1 MPLPKN
7 IVKPTLPLVPRK
19 ELSARRQELLQYI
32 KEDGTYLPKSVLHAD
47 LDRGMLDF
55 VKNELKVVTAGEI
68 VPMVDIIITT
78 QNWSQYVE
86 TYKFIDLDYNPDPPY
101 ITVVRSPEVKYGSNP
116 ALIYN
121 IPNRKQ
127 FYYASV
133 PTWNG
138 NEQGMDIYTIPQPV
152 PVDIKYSVKIV
163 CNRMR
168 ELNQL
173 NKIVMQTFASRQAY
187 TFIKG
192 QYVPI
197 ILDNVSDESQMT
209 IDARKYYVQ
218 NYDFTMLGYLIDE
231 EEFEVKPAIQRITQ
245 LIEVDTSTRR
255 QRRNKFPKNPDT
267 FNIDFLFTTG
277 DTVEEKID
285 FTANMNVNSLEN
297 VSSFDVYINNDF
309 YGINPSVI
317 QITTNDI
324 LRIVVTKSDNTK
336 EAKII
341 FINNL
346 YGGQPVFRQ
355 TNSYSN
361 GVPYT
366 LGVQSGATFNL
377 SSGLNFRQGDTIK
390 LVHNSINYQNSKVVS
405 YNNQTG
411 VLVFSGATNVVG
423 SGTYDTWD
431 VDVY

>member
-1 MPLPKN
+1 MPLPRN
-7 IVKPTLPLVPRK
+7 VVKPTLPLVPK
-19 ELSARRQELLQYI
+19 KTLSARREQLLEYI
-32 KEDGTYLPKSVLHAD
+32 NEDGTYLPKSVLHAD

-55 VKNELKVVTAGEI
+55 VKGDLEVITAGKV

-78 QNWSQYVE
+78 QNWTQYVE
-86 TYKFIDLDYNPDPPY
+86 TALFVDLDYNPSPPF
-101 ITVVRSPEVKYGSNP
+101 ITVVRNPEVKFGTNP
-116 ALIYN
+116 SLQYT

-152 PVDIKYSVKIV
+152 PVDIKYNVKIV

-245 LIEVDTSTRR
+245 LFEIDTTTRR
-255 QRRNKFPKNPDT
+255 PRRNKYPENPDE
-267 FNIDFLFTTG
+267 FNFQFLFVTGNTTLADRIDFR
-277 DTVEEKID
+277 
-285 FTANMNVNSLEN
+285 ANMSFLSSDNVDT
-297 VSSFDVYINNDF
+297 FDVYINNNY
-309 YGINPSVI
+309 YGSDTQII

-324 LRIVVTKSDNTK
+324 LRVEVTKIDNNQ
-336 EAKII
+336 EALII
-341 FINNL
+341 FDN
-346 YGGQPVFRQ
+346 
-355 TNSYSN
+355 
-361 GVPYT
+361 
-366 LGVQSGATFNL
+366 
-377 SSGLNFRQGDTIK
+377 K
-390 LVHNSINYQNSKVVS
+390 LV
-405 YNNQTG
+405 
-411 VLVFSGATNVVG
+411 
-423 SGTYDTWD
+423 
-431 VDVY
+431 

>member
-7 IVKPTLPLVPRK
+7 IVKPTLPLVPKK

-55 VKNELKVVTAGEI
+55 VKENLKVVTAGEI

-86 TYKFIDLDYNPDPPY
+86 TYKFIDLDYNPNPPF

-116 ALIYN
+116 SLLYN

-152 PVDIKYSVKIV
+152 PVDIKYSIKII

-209 IDARKYYVQ
+209 LDARKYYVQ

-231 EEFEVKPAIQRITQ
+231 EEFEVKPAIQRVTQ
-245 LIEVDTSTRR
+245 LIEMDTTTRK
-255 QRRNKFPKNPDT
+255 QKRNQFPKNPDE
-267 FNIDFLFTTG
+267 FKLDFLFVTGNTTLI
-277 DTVEEKID
+277 DIID
-285 FTANMNVNSLEN
+285 FRADMSVANSDNVET
-297 VSSFDVYINNDF
+297 FDVYINDNY
-309 YGINPSVI
+309 YGSDVEVI

-324 LRIVVTKSDNTK
+324 LRIEVTKLNNNNEALIVFDN
-336 EAKII
+336 
-341 FINNL
+341 
-346 YGGQPVFRQ
+346 
-355 TNSYSN
+355 
-361 GVPYT
+361 
-366 LGVQSGATFNL
+366 
-377 SSGLNFRQGDTIK
+377 K
-390 LVHNSINYQNSKVVS
+390 LV
-405 YNNQTG
+405 
-411 VLVFSGATNVVG
+411 
-423 SGTYDTWD
+423 
-431 VDVY
+431 

>member
-86 TYKFIDLDYNPDPPY
+86 TYKFIDLDYNPNPPF
-101 ITVVRSPEVKYGSNP
+101 ITVVRSPEVKYGTNP
-116 ALIYN
+116 SLQYT

-152 PVDIKYSVKIV
+152 PVDIKYSVKII

-209 IDARKYYVQ
+209 MDARKYYVQ

-231 EEFEVKPAIQRITQ
+231 EEFEVKPAIQRVTQ
-245 LIEVDTSTRR
+245 LIEMDTTTRK
-255 QRRNKFPKNPDT
+255 QKRNQFPKNPDE
-267 FNIDFLFTTG
+267 FKLDFLFVTGNTTLI
-277 DTVEEKID
+277 DIID
-285 FTANMNVNSLEN
+285 FRADMSVANSDNVET
-297 VSSFDVYINNDF
+297 FDVYINDNY
-309 YGINPSVI
+309 YGSDVEVI
-317 QITTNDI
+317 QITTNDV
-324 LRIVVTKSDNTK
+324 LRIEVTKLNNNNEALIVFDN
-336 EAKII
+336 
-341 FINNL
+341 
-346 YGGQPVFRQ
+346 
-355 TNSYSN
+355 
-361 GVPYT
+361 
-366 LGVQSGATFNL
+366 
-377 SSGLNFRQGDTIK
+377 K
-390 LVHNSINYQNSKVVS
+390 LV
-405 YNNQTG
+405 
-411 VLVFSGATNVVG
+411 
-423 SGTYDTWD
+423 
-431 VDVY
+431 

>member
-7 IVKPTLPLVPRK
+7 IVKPTLPLVPKK

-55 VKNELKVVTAGEI
+55 VKENLKVVTAGEV

-173 NKIVMQTFASRQAY
+173 NKVVMQTFASRQAY

-209 IDARKYYVQ
+209 MDARKYYVQ

-231 EEFEVKPAIQRITQ
+231 EEFEVKPAIQRVTQ
-245 LIEVDTSTRR
+245 LIEMDTTTRK
-255 QRRNKFPKNPDT
+255 QKRNQFPKNPDE
-267 FNIDFLFTTG
+267 FKLDFLFVTGNTTLI
-277 DTVEEKID
+277 DIID
-285 FTANMNVNSLEN
+285 FRADMSVANSDNVET
-297 VSSFDVYINNDF
+297 FDVYINDNY
-309 YGINPSVI
+309 YGSDVEVI
-317 QITTNDI
+317 QITTNDV
-324 LRIVVTKSDNTK
+324 LRIEVTKLNNNNEALIVFDN
-336 EAKII
+336 
-341 FINNL
+341 
-346 YGGQPVFRQ
+346 
-355 TNSYSN
+355 
-361 GVPYT
+361 
-366 LGVQSGATFNL
+366 
-377 SSGLNFRQGDTIK
+377 K
-390 LVHNSINYQNSKVVS
+390 LV
-405 YNNQTG
+405 
-411 VLVFSGATNVVG
+411 
-423 SGTYDTWD
+423 
-431 VDVY
+431 

>member
-1 MPLPKN
+1 MPLPKT

-19 ELSARRQELLQYI
+19 VLSERREQLLEYI

-55 VKNELKVVTAGEI
+55 VKTELEVVTAGKI
-68 VPMVDIIITT
+68 VPMLDIIITT
-78 QNWSQYVE
+78 QNWSQYLE
-86 TYKFIDLDYNPDPPY
+86 TWKFVDLDYNPSPPF
-101 ITVVRSPEVKYGSNP
+101 ITVVRQPEVKYGTNP
-116 ALIYN
+116 SLQYT

-152 PVDIKYSVKIV
+152 PVDIKYSVKII

-173 NKIVMQTFASRQAY
+173 NKVVMQTFSSRQAY

-209 IDARKYYVQ
+209 MEARKYYVQ

-231 EEFEVKPAIQRITQ
+231 DEFEVKPAIQRITQ
-245 LIEVDTSTRR
+245 LFEIDTTTRR
-255 QRRNKFPKNPDT
+255 QKIDKYPKNPNE
-267 FNIDFLFTTG
+267 FPSEFVFVSGNTTLV
-277 DTVEEKID
+277 DMID
-285 FTANMNVNSLEN
+285 FTANMSLVGTDN
-297 VSSFDVYINNDF
+297 INTYDVYINDDY
-309 YGINPSVI
+309 YGSDVSLI

-324 LRIVVTKSDNTK
+324 LRIEVTKIDNTQ
-336 EAKII
+336 ESKI
-341 FINNL
+341 
-346 YGGQPVFRQ
+346 
-355 TNSYSN
+355 
-361 GVPYT
+361 
-366 LGVQSGATFNL
+366 TFN
-377 SSGLNFRQGDTIK
+377 NK
-390 LVHNSINYQNSKVVS
+390 LV
-405 YNNQTG
+405 
-411 VLVFSGATNVVG
+411 
-423 SGTYDTWD
+423 
-431 VDVY
+431 